1 MCLHG
6 LDILSMWMLFF
17 SLLCAT
23 ASAFQHSHLAKD
35 AEVFVTNCMN
45 NPRSCSARVDEM
57 RVLQLFVFFVPTMF
71 SGILGSF
78 GKNSAVFK
86 EGAFLGPARVLLQE
100 RERKGD
106 DLKYTAVVWIV
117 DGHQLVRYSS
127 THLRPVSTA
136 EQTLCSLRDGVAQT
150 FQQVVQEL
158 PKRNFVDLVGQPS
171 PVEEDFEEPMNVASS
186 DNELHEDFLSG
197 EEFASAPDDSE
208 VPKDP
213 QMTYQ
218 TRSASS
224 HAKTPAA
231 MSPEPTEAPL
241 IPQVE
246 QGSSTARP
254 SVTQPPTVPQ
264 SSTSQPSTI
273 PPTASP
279 SHMELSPEPM
289 SQSRSIKRPL
299 EQTPQPESKR
309 MSLGEDLSVEH
320 GILAAEDL
328 RWLPK
333 KRSRE
338 VRYPQ
343 TCWNPDATEKRGP
356 VLASC
361 AQDEVV
367 EVAFALS
374 HHEAIK
380 IAETPATAL
389 AALARCV

>member
-1 MCLHG
+1 M
-6 LDILSMWMLFF
+6 
-17 SLLCAT
+17 
-23 ASAFQHSHLAKD
+23 
-35 AEVFVTNCMN
+35 
-45 NPRSCSARVDEM
+45 
-57 RVLQLFVFFVPTMF
+57 
-71 SGILGSF
+71 
-78 GKNSAVFK
+78 
-86 EGAFLGPARVLLQE
+86 QE

-106 DLKYTAVVWIV
+106 DLKHKAVVWVV
-117 DGHQLVRYSS
+117 DGDQLVRCSS
-127 THLRPVSTA
+127 THLRRVSTA
-136 EQTLCSLRDGVAQT
+136 VETLCSLKNGKART

-186 DNELHEDFLSG
+186 DDELHEDFLSG

-224 HAKTPAA
+224 HAETPAA
-231 MSPEPTEAPL
+231 MSPEPAEAPS
-241 IPQVE
+241 IPKVE
-246 QGSSTARP
+246 QSSSTARP
-254 SVTQPPTVPQ
+254 SVIQPPTVPQ

-279 SHMELSPEPM
+279 SHMEVPPEPM
-289 SQSRSIKRPL
+289 SQSRAMKRPL
-299 EQTPQPESKR
+299 DQIPSPESKR
-309 MSLGEDLSVEH
+309 MSLGEDPSVEH

-328 RWLPK
+328 RWSPK
-333 KRSRE
+333 QRSRE

-343 TCWNPDATEKRGP
+343 TCWNLDATEKRGP
-356 VLASC
+356 VLTPC

-380 IAETPATAL
+380 IAETPAI
-389 AALARCV
+389 ALARQGRGEVKAKQKEISSFLKHAASNTQQWRRLRDLDCNARV